1 MPALA
6 FLLRSR
12 LLALA
17 LICLSA
23 SGCALFASSSV
34 PRVRSAGTDAREAG
48 EAAVRRLVDLLA
60 LRVRERRDGTLDILL
75 ISAGGQNGAYSAGFL
90 RGWQERTEPAMP
102 QFDLVTGVGSSALQA
117 PFALLGTQ
125 DALGRGAEMYRTAP
139 LELAPNAEFWP
150 ALHELDLPDAS
161 RYRDHVA
168 KLLDEPLQEA
178 LHEEY
183 RKRRTFAIA
192 TTDVDLGAL
201 RVWEMGHEI
210 GEDERGL
217 KRARALMVAS
227 AAVPGVFTPAMI
239 DRHVHA
245 AGDVSGPLLMPLR
258 FEDFRQLAM
267 RLKNL
272 GLSDNVEVRLWVIL
286 NGFAVAPEVR
296 IDPQSR
302 TSMSERAQALVFRS
316 AQSEIIERVSDL
328 TRAVSGGVRGL
339 RMQLHVTMIPA
350 ELAEEPGA
358 DSLYDATWMLRLE
371 QIGYER
377 ARGSSAWDRVVRPR
391 DRYYDYDYYDYD

>member
-1 MPALA
+1 MLALA
-6 FLLRSR
+6 FSR
-12 LLALA
+12 RGALFALA
-17 LICLSA
+17 LLCLCS

-34 PRVRSAGTDAREAG
+34 PKVRSAGTDAREA
-48 EAAVRRLVDLLA
+48 AQATVRRLVDLLA
-60 LRVRERRDGTLDILL
+60 LRVRERRDATLDILL

-90 RGWQERTEPAMP
+90 RGWQEHTAPGMP
-102 QFDLVTGVGSSALQA
+102 QFDLVTGLGSSALQA
-117 PFALLGTQ
+117 PFALIGTPE
-125 DALGRGAEMYRTAP
+125 ALARGAEMYRTAP

-150 ALHELDLPDAS
+150 ALHEIEVPDSS
-161 RYRDHVA
+161 RYREHVS
-168 KLLDEPLQEA
+168 KLLDESLQEA
-178 LHEEY
+178 LHEAY
-183 RKRRTFAIA
+183 GKRRTIAIA
-192 TTDVDLGAL
+192 TTDLDLGAL

-210 GEDERGL
+210 GDDDRGL

-245 AGDVSGPLLMPLR
+245 AGDVSGPLLMPLQ
-258 FEDFRQLAM
+258 FDDFRLLAS

-272 GLSDNVEVRLWVIL
+272 GLSDNVEVRLWMIM

-296 IDPQSR
+296 IDPESR
-302 TSMSERAQALVFRS
+302 TAMSERAQAVVFRS

-328 TRAVSGGVRGL
+328 TRAVTGGVRGL
-339 RMQLHVTMIPA
+339 RMQLHVTMIPP

-358 DSLYDATWMLRLE
+358 ESLYDATWMLRLE

-377 ARGSSAWDRVVRPR
+377 ARGESAWDRVVVPR
-391 DRYYDYDYYDYD
+391 DRYYDYD